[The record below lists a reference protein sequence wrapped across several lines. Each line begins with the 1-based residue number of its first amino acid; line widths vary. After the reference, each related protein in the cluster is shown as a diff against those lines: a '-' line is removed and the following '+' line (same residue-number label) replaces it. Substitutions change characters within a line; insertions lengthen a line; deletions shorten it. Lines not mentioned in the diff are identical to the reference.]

1 LQKVATIFAG
11 SDYSG
16 MATSTRTTRTASL
29 PGLIV
34 GLLAVMTIAAG
45 TGYLLFRTVDR
56 VVDGHT
62 TEISALH
69 RGD

>member
-1 LQKVATIFAG
+1 
-11 SDYSG
+11 

-62 TEISALH
+62 AEISALH